1 MFKTSLFLQCKSEIG
16 NLANDFLFFR
26 KLLVRNILGIQ
37 MTHTLIK
44 TERVICHTVEPFF
57 TIGVHLKKKHV
68 FFSFKKVSKKQE
80 NI

>member
-44 TERVICHTVEPFF
+44 TERVICHT
-57 TIGVHLKKKHV
+57 GVHLKKKHV